1 MAFLVDLEVDIR
13 YNYILKGNEA
23 MSKVIVSEITG
34 NTIIRSVSINESNWM
49 PKDLGI
55 EIIYIPRNISVKSIE
70 DVTPHWN
77 KVQCMF
83 KLRELLT
90 DEEYENIRFI

>member
-1 MAFLVDLEVDIR
+1 MAFLVDLEVNIR

-23 MSKVIVSEITG
+23 MSKVIVSGITG
-34 NTIIRSVSINESNWM
+34 NTIIRSVSINESVWM

-70 DVTPHWN
+70 DAAPHWN

>member
-1 MAFLVDLEVDIR
+1 
-13 YNYILKGNEA
+13 

-34 NTIIRSVSINESNWM
+34 NTIIRSVSINESAWM

-70 DVTPHWN
+70 DAAPHWN

>member
-34 NTIIRSVSINESNWM
+34 NTIIRLISINESAWIPEN
-49 PKDLGI
+49 LGI

-70 DVTPHWN
+70 DAAPYWN